1 MKDQSQYGK
10 TLRLGIYAVEP
21 IRRTGLR
28 SILEEMHGLDLVEVN
43 FEKPADPCDVAIV
56 SLANPTEAL
65 ITIGRF
71 RAEQPQV
78 RIIIMSAADDEE
90 NIIAAI
96 SAGAKGYLT
105 DTATPEEVI
114 QAVEIV
120 GSGSIW
126 APRQTLSKMVDRML
140 ASGPI
145 TAHTSPQFTN
155 RELEVLQLLVSA
167 RSNREIAQALG
178 IEVRTVK
185 SYIGRMMKKVG
196 VGNRIALSVHAAT
209 HSLSTPERNS

>member
-1 MKDQSQYGK
+1 MEDLSQYGR

-28 SILEEMHGLDLVEVN
+28 SILEEMRGLGLVEVS
-43 FEKPADPCDVAIV
+43 FERPADSFDVAIV
-56 SLANPTEAL
+56 SLANPTDAL
-65 ITIGRF
+65 VTIGRL
-71 RAEQPQV
+71 RAEQPQA
-78 RIIIMSAADDEE
+78 RIIIMSAANDEE

-96 SAGAKGYLT
+96 SAGAKGYLI
-105 DTATPEEVI
+105 DTATPDEI
-114 QAVEIV
+114 KQAVEIV
-120 GSGSIW
+120 ASGSIW
-126 APRQTLSKMVDRML
+126 APRQTLSKMVDCML
-140 ASGPI
+140 ANGPL
-145 TAHTSPQFTN
+145 TARTSPQFTN

-209 HSLSTPERNS
+209 HSLSVPERNS